1 MSSFGRPGFADS
13 FKVSPPQRGSF
24 PLDHDG
30 ECKSYMMAYM
40 KCLKANANDNGQC
53 RLESRRY
60 LECRMDNNLMQRD
73 DMSNLGLGDVVDPAL
88 PSSSSSSSS
97 ASSTIPQSATST
109 SSSTA
114 SAAQSASSPAHA
126 EQPRI

>member
-13 FKVSPPQRGSF
+13 FKVTPPQRGSF

-40 KCLKANANDNGQC
+40 RCLKANANDNGRC
-53 RLESRRY
+53 RLESKRY

-73 DMSNLGLGDVVDPAL
+73 DMSNLGLGDVVDPAAPSPSPSTTTASPSI
-88 PSSSSSSSS
+88 PSSTTTSAS
-97 ASSTIPQSATST
+97 ASSLKPAPVDQS
-109 SSSTA
+109 
-114 SAAQSASSPAHA
+114 
-126 EQPRI
+126 RI